1 MIGDASNIFE
11 SKLPIST
18 GEEARLAS
26 HRRRH
31 LLCRLIAAIGD
42 AKRPLVLVFDDMQ
55 WADSV
60 SLGLIHTVLSDPDN
74 SILCVGTYRDN
85 EVPPSHIL
93 FGFCGWLLKFNV
105 PLTNLKIQGLGER
118 DVNFMVSYCLGIF
131 PRLCESLS
139 RVVERKTKGNPFFIQ
154 TFLSSLADK
163 QLLQYNLRV
172 KRWEWD
178 IDEILDEDIT
188 PNVLDLISAKMNE
201 LSEDIRV
208 IISLVPFSSRAR
220 YLTDFIFV
228 PNIFTL
234 HILFRPH

>member
-1 MIGDASNIFE
+1 
-11 SKLPIST
+11 
-18 GEEARLAS
+18 
-26 HRRRH
+26 
-31 LLCRLIAAIGD
+31 
-42 AKRPLVLVFDDMQ
+42 
-55 WADSV
+55 
-60 SLGLIHTVLSDPDN
+60 
-74 SILCVGTYRDN
+74 
-85 EVPPSHIL
+85 
-93 FGFCGWLLKFNV
+93 
-105 PLTNLKIQGLGER
+105 
-118 DVNFMVSYCLGIF
+118 MVSYCLGIF

-163 QLLQYNLRV
+163 QLLQYNLRI

-208 IISLVPFSSRAR
+208 IISLVPFNSRAR

>member
-1 MIGDASNIFE
+1 MFFIGS
-11 SKLPIST
+11 
-18 GEEARLAS
+18 
-26 HRRRH
+26 
-31 LLCRLIAAIGD
+31 
-42 AKRPLVLVFDDMQ
+42 
-55 WADSV
+55 
-60 SLGLIHTVLSDPDN
+60 
-74 SILCVGTYRDN
+74 YRDN
-85 EVPPSHIL
+85 EVSEDHIVH
-93 FGFCGWLLKFNV
+93 GFLGWLSNFGV
-105 PLTNLKIQGLGER
+105 PVNSVQLGGLGER